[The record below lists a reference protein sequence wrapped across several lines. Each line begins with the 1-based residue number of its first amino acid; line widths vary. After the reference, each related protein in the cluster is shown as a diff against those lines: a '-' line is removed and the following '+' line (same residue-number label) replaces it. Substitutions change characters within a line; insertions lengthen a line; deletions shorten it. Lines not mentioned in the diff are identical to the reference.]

1 MTILSKYPA
10 TQLNSGIW
18 VVNYSSPHPYN
29 FHTGEILPACSDKVA
44 IKDKLDSEHQKI
56 HNPKGWY
63 DIDIKYI
70 LTKEQQLM
78 LKRIVGIGM
87 VDIVL
92 VPYPVMNCIK
102 ELKYNLNGNC
112 STTTTKNLIK
122 DKIRVCKLDDRVTK
136 VIRSDEFCI

>member
-1 MTILSKYPA
+1 MIILNKYPA
-10 TQLNSGIW
+10 IQLDSGIW
-18 VVNYSSPHPYN
+18 VVNYSSPHPYK

-70 LTKEQQLM
+70 LTEEQQLM
-78 LKRIVGIGM
+78 LKIICRIGFI
-87 VDIVL
+87 DIVL

-102 ELKYNLNGNC
+102 ECNLGANVVQLK
-112 STTTTKNLIK
+112 KLIK